1 MDTVHIRTPHIVIIS
16 EVNEFVRVSFV
27 GFMSFKF
34 LNRIIILCL
43 IQIELILEFVL
54 ERKPEGPIAVVR
66 FDILLNNLLS
76 QATLQG
82 KVAEAIGVSLVRF

>member
-1 MDTVHIRTPHIVIIS
+1 LDTVHIRSPHIVIII
-16 EVNEFVRVSFV
+16 EVNELVRVSFV
-27 GFMSFKF
+27 RFMSFKF
-34 LNRIIILCL
+34 PRILILCL

-54 ERKPEGPIAVVR
+54 ECKPEGPIAVVC

-82 KVAEAIGVSLVRF
+82 EVAEAIGVSLVRF

>member
-1 MDTVHIRTPHIVIIS
+1 LYTVHIRTPHIVIII

-34 LNRIIILCL
+34 LNRIVILCL

-82 KVAEAIGVSLVRF
+82 EVAEPIGVSLVRF

>member
-1 MDTVHIRTPHIVIIS
+1 
-16 EVNEFVRVSFV
+16 
-27 GFMSFKF
+27 MSFKF

-54 ERKPEGPIAVVR
+54 ERKPEGPIAVMC
-66 FDILLNNLLS
+66 FNILLNNLLG

-82 KVAEAIGVSLVRF
+82 EVAEAIGVSLVRF